1 MERIAI
7 SPEPFIEKCKSLASA
22 KNVHLD
28 VVDGHVRLGW
38 ISDGSF
44 DLMNRVEMIRL
55 GISYEML
62 LDALSEAGGS
72 ANASGRY
79 PLNDAI
85 RQRLKVCHPD
95 C

>member
-1 MERIAI
+1 
-7 SPEPFIEKCKSLASA
+7 
-22 KNVHLD
+22 
-28 VVDGHVRLGW
+28 VDGHVRLGW

-55 GISYEML
+55 GISYEMF